1 VNAAARTIKMTMKIM
16 ISLLV
21 GVIIGISLSLINWS
35 GGQVKECSDLN
46 QDQSELVQEHTLNSS
61 IAGFWKVENT
71 LIFFDAQSDL
81 SGVANKIHMA
91 DDGIVVSPTPWELTD
106 FKAFK
111 GLLDDSLLPME
122 EIYIDRKRR
131 GESHEIIS
139 TQVYKFMSTGE
150 LFFHFKNKNRDEIIQ
165 FNNLDSDVVIESYT
179 KVLAF

>member
-71 LIFFDAQSDL
+71 LIFFDA
-81 SGVANKIHMA
+81 
-91 DDGIVVSPTPWELTD
+91 IVVSPTPWELTD

-122 EIYIDRKRR
+122 EIYIDRKKR

-150 LFFHFKNKNRDEIIQ
+150 LFFHFKSKNRDEIIQ